1 MKTVSSN
8 PQPDLAVAV
17 GTATPLPVAE
27 RQPSETERMF
37 AMIER
42 MATDPQVDPAKLR
55 EILSVKQA
63 WEADEARKA
72 FSRDMAVFQTECPI
86 ISKADS
92 ANGKMYAKID
102 RIHRETRELRKKC
115 GFWFT
120 WASVEISANVA
131 KLEGLL
137 GHSGGH
143 TIPIK
148 QVIPLPEEIVSGS
161 GKLAQNSSQRAG
173 SAMTYAKRY
182 GECLALDIV
191 TGEDFDGN
199 VPKQRPA
206 GPATAQQASAASA
219 TPAPE
224 HPSAGQAMTDREAR
238 AELWARLKAHDGTLT
253 ATASWDAAKEF
264 LLNNDILKAGEKI
277 TALPVARL
285 LEIIAATN
293 KLLNP

>member
-1 MKTVSSN
+1 MKNVTE
-8 PQPDLAVAV
+8 QPNLAVATTQPQAV
-17 GTATPLPVAE
+17 AVTP
-27 RQPSETERMF
+27 QSETERMF

-55 EILSVKQA
+55 EILSVKQT

-86 ISKADS
+86 ISKMDS

-115 GFWFT
+115 GFWFI
-120 WASVEISANVA
+120 WSIVEITGNVA

-143 TIPIK
+143 TIPIR

-199 VPKQRPA
+199 VPKQRTA
-206 GPATAQQASAASA
+206 GLAVAQ
-219 TPAPE
+219 
-224 HPSAGQAMTDREAR
+224 PSANPIK
-238 AELWARLKAHDGTLT
+238 ELQDKLWR
-253 ATASWDAAKEF
+253 
-264 LLNNDILKAGEKI
+264 ILKPVVSQVEGWNPKTWDGHQKWLYEKEI
-277 TALPVARL
+277 MDGGAIERLPNLTVAHF
-285 LEIIAATN
+285 EKVIAATE
-293 KLLNP
+293 KELGHVS

>member
-1 MKTVSSN
+1 MKNQEQDLSLATTQKMDFA
-8 PQPDLAVAV
+8 QPEQGKQL
-17 GTATPLPVAE
+17 
-27 RQPSETERMF
+27 SESERMF
-37 AMIER
+37 SMIES
-42 MATDPQVDPAKLR
+42 MATDPRVDPAKLR
-55 EILSVKQA
+55 EILSVKQS

-72 FSRDMAVFQTECPI
+72 FAKDMATFQSECPI

-120 WASVEISANVA
+120 WSVCEISGDIARM
-131 KLEGLL
+131 EGFL

-191 TGEDFDGN
+191 TGEDFDAN
-199 VPKQRPA
+199 VKKTRPD
-206 GPATAQQASAASA
+206 GPASSSNPLTEAREKLWRLLKPIVSQDSNWNPKTWDGHQKWLW
-219 TPAPE
+219 
-224 HPSAGQAMTDREAR
+224 DREIMDVA
-238 AELWARLKAHDGTLT
+238 AVERLPNISLAH
-253 ATASWDAAKEF
+253 F
-264 LLNNDILKAGEKI
+264 EK
-277 TALPVARL
+277 V
-285 LEIIAATN
+285 IAATE
-293 KLLNP
+293 KELSHV